1 MTDGTPDVSGSDP
14 WVQDSLEIFLD
25 AGNAKNG
32 PYRFDDTQIRIS
44 AENVTSFGT
53 GDVAFQEARL
63 ESETASTDDGYVVEA
78 AVSLLEYG
86 GAGTFHGLDFQ
97 VNDGSNGV
105 RTSIRTWADP
115 TGLGYQ
121 STARWGVAKLVET
134 DARAGIADVI
144 ASLRGACTRS
154 NAGPEAIDEL
164 ERALAAS
171 YWTDGTHLRATTG
184 ATVFDHLAAAVTK
197 LGKCV
202 RKGQDADTV
211 AQAARDLVAVS
222 RLLALIAVEEAPRA
236 SRDREQA
243 LDPLRRR
250 RRVRR
255 GGDVRQRRQTLREGL
270 GTGDMT
276 GHGKQQH
283 VDERQGGGTQR

>member
-1 MTDGTPDVSGSDP
+1 M
-14 WVQDSLEIFLD
+14 
-25 AGNAKNG
+25 
-32 PYRFDDTQIRIS
+32 
-44 AENVTSFGT
+44 
-53 GDVAFQEARL
+53 
-63 ESETASTDDGYVVEA
+63 
-78 AVSLLEYG
+78 SLLEYG

-171 YWTDGTHLRATTG
+171 YWTDGTHLRATAG
-184 ATVFDHLAAAVTK
+184 AAVFDHLAAAVTK

-202 RKGQDADTV
+202 RKGEDVDTV

-222 RLLALIAVEEAPRA
+222 RLLALIAVEEAPAVEGPRA
-236 SRDREQA
+236 G

>member
-1 MTDGTPDVSGSDP
+1 MTDATPDVSGSDP

-25 AGNAKNG
+25 AGNSKNG

-97 VNDGSNGV
+97 VNDGVNGV

-121 STARWGVAKLVET
+121 STSRWGVAKLVET

-184 ATVFDHLAAAVTK
+184 A
-197 LGKCV
+197 
-202 RKGQDADTV
+202 
-211 AQAARDLVAVS
+211 S
-222 RLLALIAVEEAPRA
+222 RLRPSRRRGHQARQVCPQGAGRGHRGAGGERSRRGVATARTDRDRGGARVEGPRA
-236 SRDREQA
+236 GV
-243 LDPLRRR
+243 DPLRRR
-250 RRVRR
+250 
-255 GGDVRQRRQTLREGL
+255 
-270 GTGDMT
+270 
-276 GHGKQQH
+276 
-283 VDERQGGGTQR
+283 